1 MAVLTSTGLTFSDS
15 SVLNSK
21 YGLIPQT
28 TTWTFFQA
36 SAPTGW
42 TQNTTHNDKA
52 LRVVSGTG
60 AGSGGSIAFTSAFP
74 TAVTPLSSGVTVS
87 GSVGNT
93 TIDVNTIVAHQHNTG
108 SGENALNGGSLIS
121 AAASYTMSQAAT
133 GATGNG
139 GAHAHPWSGSATVT
153 SSIDLRCKYSNVII
167 CSLN

>member
-1 MAVLTSTGLTFSDS
+1 MAVLTSTGLRFSDN
-15 SVLNSK
+15 SVLDSK

-36 SAPTGW
+36 SAPSGW

-74 TAVTPLSSGVTVS
+74 GTVVPLSSVVTVS
-87 GSVGNT
+87 GTVGPT
-93 TIDVNTIVAHQHNTG
+93 TIDVNTMVNHAHNTG
-108 SGENALNGGSLIS
+108 TESALNSSTFIS
-121 AAASYTMSQAAT
+121 AAANYTMSQAAT
-133 GATGNG
+133 GPAGNSG
-139 GAHAHPWSGSATVT
+139 SHTHPWSGSTTIT
-153 SSIDLRCKYSNVII
+153 SSIDLRCKYSNVIV